1 MTKITIITPCY
12 YNELNIP
19 VTSQRLIANEG
30 LFEDDVEFEY
40 ILIDDGSKDNTWSE
54 LIKFQHRFPEK
65 VKIIKLVRNFSSTN
79 AVLAALNYSTGDCN
93 VIISADLQDPP
104 ELIYEM
110 YQYWKK
116 GNKLVLANRTNREE
130 SIIQKLISNIT
141 HLLVRKFGLKNLPTG
156 GFDMNLFDREIK
168 NILIRID
175 DKNSYFPYLLMWL
188 GYDFVSIPY
197 VRKKREIGKSTY
209 TLSKKIKAFVDSF
222 VAFSYFPIR
231 AISIT
236 GLLLGVTAFGYGAFI
251 IISKLSGFVTTSGWT
266 TIMVVLLFVSSFQ
279 MIALGVI
286 GEYVWRGLEASRNRP
301 NYIIDKVID
310 YTAADSSGKK
320 I

>member
-12 YNELNIP
+12 FNELNIP
-19 VTSQRLIANEG
+19 VTSKRLLANES
-30 LFEDDVEFEY
+30 LFNNDVEFEY
-40 ILIDDGSKDNTWSE
+40 IMVDDGSKDNTWAE
-54 LIKFQHRFPEK
+54 LLKFQSENPTK

-79 AVLAALNYSTGDCN
+79 AVLAALKYSTGDCN

-104 ELIYEM
+104 ELIHQM
-110 YQYWKK
+110 YQHWRK
-116 GNKLVLANRTNREE
+116 GYKLVLANRTNREE
-130 SIIQKLISNIT
+130 SIFQKLISNLT
-141 HLLVRKFGLKNLPTG
+141 HTLVRRFGLKQLPYG
-156 GFDMNLFDREIK
+156 GFDLNLFDKEIK
-168 NILIRID
+168 HQILQID
-175 DKNSYFPYLLMWL
+175 DKNSYFPYLLIWL
-188 GYDFVSIPY
+188 GHDFVSIPY
-197 VRKKREIGKSTY
+197 VRKKRDIGKSTY

-236 GLLLGVTAFGYGAFI
+236 GIIMGVTAFIYGAFI
-251 IISKLSGFVTTSGWT
+251 LVSKLSGWIVISGWT

-301 NYIIDKVID
+301 NYIIDTIVD
-310 YTAADSSGKK
+310 DTGSM
-320 I
+320 